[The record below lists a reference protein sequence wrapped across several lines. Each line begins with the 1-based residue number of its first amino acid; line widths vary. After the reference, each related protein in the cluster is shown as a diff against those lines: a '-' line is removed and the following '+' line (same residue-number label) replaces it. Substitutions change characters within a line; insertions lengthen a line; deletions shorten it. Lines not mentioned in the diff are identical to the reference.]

1 MGIALAEP
9 QATCIDT
16 SILENEGTPV
26 GKEEVVDGGEI
37 SVSWKS
43 KMRHM
48 LIRPRGPHLP
58 VTLYISEPKGDVKPK
73 AAVLYL
79 TDVFGIQLVQNKL

>member
-1 MGIALAEP
+1 
-9 QATCIDT
+9 
-16 SILENEGTPV
+16 
-26 GKEEVVDGGEI
+26 
-37 SVSWKS
+37 
-43 KMRHM
+43 M